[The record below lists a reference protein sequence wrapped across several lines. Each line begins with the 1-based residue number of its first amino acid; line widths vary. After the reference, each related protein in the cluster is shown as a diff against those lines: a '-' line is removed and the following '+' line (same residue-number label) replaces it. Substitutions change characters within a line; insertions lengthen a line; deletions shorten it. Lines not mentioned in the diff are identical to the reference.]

1 MKKLLLLLI
10 AVVALGEAAADEI
23 PAGFRPLE
31 TPTTVRPDYQVIADG
46 VKMPNELKFFNP
58 KTSTP
63 SRSSSIIYDQPEG
76 ELKTYYRS
84 GGAMFFQDLFVDIQ
98 LLTGPQEGHA
108 YVVYGDNGKVY
119 FKDPV
124 YGLKTGAWVEG
135 TLSDDGTQ
143 IIVPM
148 GQPIY
153 EQDGY
158 TLDLCW
164 ASTEYGG
171 PDYYNYYPIDF
182 TVDERIVD
190 AVYTIDGDCLYLEN
204 TTGDLDA
211 GFPDAASIYG
221 LSAVWS
227 NDITHWNMCIDFGTV
242 YTERPFDPWP
252 VITEQPEGELV
263 DYLRSGEYLLNGA
276 LGLSMGVQFGKAYCV
291 FGNDGKVYI
300 GQPIQNAGY
309 YKQPASISESPNPDF
324 QILHWVEGTLS
335 EDGTTITV
343 PMMQG
348 LVWDE
353 ENDVAHVLAN
363 VTILVD
369 EDGQIYYHINDDVTE
384 MTYTIDGN
392 KLILNG
398 TEGDMNAE
406 WPMQITGLAECI
418 LYLQY
423 DNAMAFTGNMDWNTV
438 WHKIVRTPVV
448 PANPSLDPADLYG
461 QDAWYDCGNESGASE
476 LKHFIL
482 LEDVDG
488 NPIDEKYVTYSIF
501 TDDDQLFTFKA
512 DTYLYDLTEDM
523 TEIPYNTSG
532 KALTHRHTKFY
543 RTNAEGYERF
553 FDWRIGIQVYY
564 TVEGVRN
571 ASDIVYYEVFD
582 HNGSGVKEM
591 VADYKTVAS
600 VKYYNMAGLE
610 MREPEGICIAVTTYT
625 DGTIQ
630 TAKVVK

>member
-1 MKKLLLLLI
+1 MKRFLLLLI
-10 AVVALGEAAADEI
+10 TVVTLGVAAADEI

-31 TPTTVRPDYQVIADG
+31 TQATVRPDYQVIADG
-46 VKMPNELKFFNP
+46 VKIPDELKFFNP

-63 SRSSSIIYDQPEG
+63 SRSSAIIYDQPEG
-76 ELKTYYRS
+76 ELKIYYRS
-84 GGAMFFQDLFVDIQ
+84 GGAMFFQNLFVDIQ
-98 LLTGPQEGHA
+98 LVTGPQDGKA
-108 YVVYGDNGKVY
+108 YVVYGENGNVY
-119 FKDPV
+119 LKDPI
-124 YGLKTGAWVEG
+124 YGLKSGAWVEG
-135 TLSDDGTQ
+135 TLSEDGTQ

-190 AVYTIDGDCLYLEN
+190 AVYTINGDCLYLEN

-252 VITEQPEGELV
+252 VIEEQPEGELV
-263 DYLRSGEYLLNGA
+263 DYLRSGEYLFRGVY
-276 LGLSMGVQFGKAYCV
+276 GSSMGVQNGTAYCV
-291 FGNDGKVYI
+291 FGDDGKVYI
-300 GQPIQNAGY
+300 REPIQNY
-309 YKQPASISESPNPDF
+309 QIPVPVDSPYGNIYPC
-324 QILHWVEGTLS
+324 WVEGTLS

-343 PMMQG
+343 PMKQG
-348 LVWDE
+348 LIWDE
-353 ENDVAHVLAN
+353 ENDIAYVLAN

-369 EDGQIYYHINDDVTE
+369 EDGQIYYHINEDVTE

-398 TEGDMNAE
+398 TDGDMNAE
-406 WPMQITGLAECI
+406 WPMQITGMAECQ
-418 LYLQY
+418 LYQQY
-423 DNAMAFTGNMDWNTV
+423 DNAMVFYGNMEWNTV
-438 WHKIVRTPVV
+438 WRKIVRTPVV
-448 PANPSLDPADLYG
+448 PANPSLDSADLYG

-476 LKHFIL
+476 LKHAII

-488 NPIDEKYVTYSIF
+488 NPIDGQYVTYSIF
-501 TDDDQLFTFKA
+501 TDDDQLFTFEA
-512 DTYLYDLTEDM
+512 DTYLYELTEDM
-523 TEIPYNTSG
+523 TELPYYLPG
-532 KALTHRHTKFY
+532 KALTPNYTKFY
-543 RTNAEGYERF
+543 RTNADGYERF

-582 HNGSGVKEM
+582 HDTNVNE
-591 VADYKTVAS
+591 VADCKTVAG
-600 VKYYNMAGLE
+600 VRYYDMVGQE
-610 MREPEGICIAVTTYT
+610 MREANGICIAVIIYT
-625 DGTIQ
+625 DGT
-630 TAKVVK
+630 TSAVKLVK

>member
-46 VKMPNELKFFNP
+46 VKIPDELKFFNP
-58 KTSTP
+58 KNSTP
-63 SRSSSIIYDQPEG
+63 SRSSEIIFYNQPEG

-84 GGAMFFQDLFVDIQ
+84 GGAMFFLNLFVDIQ
-98 LLTGPQEGHA
+98 LVIGPQDGKA
-108 YVVYGDNGKVY
+108 YVVYGDDGKVY
-119 FKDPV
+119 LRNPV
-124 YGLKTGAWVEG
+124 YGLETGAWVEG
-135 TLSDDGTQ
+135 RLSEDGTQ

-148 GQPIY
+148 GQTIY

-182 TVDERIVD
+182 TVDDSIDE
-190 AVYTIDGDCLYLEN
+190 AVYTIDGDCLILEN
-204 TTGDLDA
+204 TAGDLEA
-211 GFPDAASIYG
+211 GFPDNATIYG

-227 NDITHWNMCIDFGTV
+227 NDITHWNMCIDFGSV

-252 VITEQPEGELV
+252 VIEAQPEGELV
-263 DYLRSGEYLLNGA
+263 DYLRSGEYLLNGVY
-276 LGLSMGVQFGKAYCV
+276 GPTMDVQFGKAYCV

-300 GQPIQNAGY
+300 MDPIICGDYQRY
-309 YKQPASISESPNPDF
+309 RPHPNVSTVC
-324 QILHWVEGTLS
+324 WVEGTLS
-335 EDGTTITV
+335 EDGTTVTV
-343 PMMQG
+343 PMGQG
-348 LVWDE
+348 LGWDE
-353 ENDVAHVLAN
+353 ENDVAYVLAN

-369 EDGQIYYHINDDVTE
+369 EDGQIYYHINEDVTE
-384 MTYTIDGN
+384 MTYTIDDN

-398 TEGDMNAE
+398 TDGDMNAE
-406 WPMQITGLAECI
+406 WPMQITGLAECSM
-418 LYLQY
+418 YPQY
-423 DNAMAFTGNMDWNTV
+423 DYEKAFTGNMEWNTV

-448 PANPSLDPADLYG
+448 PADPSLDPADLYG
-461 QDAWYDCGNESGASE
+461 QDVWYDCGNESGESYLNHAI
-476 LKHFIL
+476 K

-488 NPIDEKYVTYSIF
+488 NPIDGNYVSYSIF
-501 TDDDQLFTFKA
+501 TDDDQIFTFEA
-512 DTYLYDLTEDM
+512 ASYQPELTDDM
-523 TEIPYNTSG
+523 TEIPFYHPNG
-532 KALTHRHTKFY
+532 KALTPRCSHFY
-543 RTNAEGYERF
+543 RTNAEGYDRF

-571 ASDIVYYEVFD
+571 ASNIVYYEVFE
-582 HNGSGVKEM
+582 HNSSGVNEM
-591 VADYKTVAS
+591 ITGKTVAA
-600 VKYYNMAGLE
+600 VKYYNMAGQE

>member
-1 MKKLLLLLI
+1 MKKLLLPLI

-23 PAGFRPLE
+23 PAGFKPLE
-31 TPTTVRPDYQVIADG
+31 TPTSVRPDYQVIADG
-46 VKMPNELKFFNP
+46 VKMPNELRFFNP

-63 SRSSSIIYDQPEG
+63 SRSSAIIYDQPEG

-98 LLTGPQEGHA
+98 LVTGPQEGHA

-119 FKDPV
+119 LKDPV

-143 IIVPM
+143 IIVPL
-148 GQPIY
+148 GQTLY
-153 EQDGY
+153 EQGGN

-164 ASTEYGG
+164 GSTTYTGEPDEWYGL
-171 PDYYNYYPIDF
+171 PVWFTIDESV
-182 TVDERIVD
+182 TE
-190 AVYTIDGDCLYLEN
+190 AVYTIDGDCLYLEDTEGN
-204 TTGDLDA
+204 YEAD
-211 GFPDAASIYG
+211 FPDHASMTG
-221 LSAVWS
+221 LSAAWS
-227 NDITHWNMCIDFGTV
+227 DYNRWNWCIDYGTV

-252 VITEQPEGELV
+252 VIEAQPEGELV
-263 DYLRSGEYLLNGA
+263 DYLRSGEYLLNGVY
-276 LGLSMGVQFGKAYCV
+276 GPSMDVQFGKAYCV
-291 FGNDGKVYI
+291 FGDDGKVYI
-300 GQPIQNAGY
+300 MDPIICGDYQRY
-309 YKQPASISESPNPDF
+309 RPHPNVSTVC
-324 QILHWVEGTLS
+324 WVEGTLS
-335 EDGTTITV
+335 EDGTTVTV
-343 PMMQG
+343 PMGQG
-348 LVWDE
+348 LGWDE
-353 ENDVAHVLAN
+353 ENDVAYVLAN

-369 EDGQIYYHINDDVTE
+369 EDGQIYYHINEDVTE

-398 TEGDMNAE
+398 TDGDMNAE
-406 WPMQITGLAECI
+406 WPMQITGLAECSM
-418 LYLQY
+418 YPQY
-423 DNAMAFTGNMDWNTV
+423 DYEKAFTGNMEWNTV

-476 LKHFIL
+476 LKHFII

-501 TDDDQLFTFKA
+501 TDDDQLFTFEA
-512 DTYLYDLTEDM
+512 NTYLYDLTEDV
-523 TEIPYNTSG
+523 TEIPYNTQG
-532 KALTHRHTKFY
+532 KALTHQHTKFY

-564 TVEGVRN
+564 TVEGVRK

-582 HNGSGVKEM
+582 HDTNVNE
-591 VADYKTVAS
+591 VADCKTVAG
-600 VKYYNMAGLE
+600 VRYYNMAGQE
-610 MREPEGICIAVTTYT
+610 MREANGICIAVITYT
-625 DGTIQ
+625 DGTTSTI
-630 TAKVVK
+630 KLVK